1 MSPRR
6 LFSSDE
12 IVSALLRGGFQA
24 ARKSKGSHQAFI
36 RKRADGGTDVTIV
49 VLAKREVPLAC
60 FRHSRCSGIQMDA
73 TQISYPIRL
82 DITCQA
88 SASFPNHIV
97 GRRSEAWLSTRIKVH
112 CTRGSTGRTVKTRC
126 FRQDEP
132 AAGPDKP
139 LSRPVWSNRAHRAH
153 ADRMA
158 NLTVWRFRRQL
169 VCLKF
174 RSGML

>member
-1 MSPRR
+1 
-6 LFSSDE
+6 
-12 IVSALLRGGFQA
+12 
-24 ARKSKGSHQAFI
+24 
-36 RKRADGGTDVTIV
+36 
-49 VLAKREVPLAC
+49 
-60 FRHSRCSGIQMDA
+60 MDA